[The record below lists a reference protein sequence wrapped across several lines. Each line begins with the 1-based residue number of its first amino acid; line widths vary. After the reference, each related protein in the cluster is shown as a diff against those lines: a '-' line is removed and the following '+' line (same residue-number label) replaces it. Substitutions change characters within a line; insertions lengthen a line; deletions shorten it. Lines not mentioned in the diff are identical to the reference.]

1 MEIIGTNLDE
11 EQKKDK
17 KLMKIITVIIVILLL
32 VSVALGGL
40 IYYLKIKQFKFIVNG
55 KTITNYSSDLFEF
68 QNEKMYVSLKD
79 IASIVGYEYKNGGYK
94 QYTEDTDKCYLECV
108 NEVVT
113 LERDSNKIYKT
124 APDDLD
130 YTYYNIKETV
140 KRINGKLY
148 VNAEDLGII
157 CNLQINYYNDKNRV
171 NINTLPYI
179 VNYYT
184 VNYTNSSL
192 SNFNNQKAL
201 LYGLMIVQ
209 SVDNTEKNQ
218 YNEDIRFGVNNLKN
232 EEIVGLKYTN
242 IEFIEGSQE
251 FIVTTPEKKVGLITK
266 DGDTRV
272 SPQYDALKQIDKD
285 RNLYLAT
292 NNKKSGVIERN
303 GKILIYLEYD
313 QIGVNKTQFP
323 SNDIKNKYILF
334 NNAIPVMR
342 DKKWGLFDIDGK
354 EILPVDYDSMGCV
367 VRTSSDRSL
376 NNILVIPEIEGI
388 VIGKEFPTE
397 NNNKTMYYGVVSSTG
412 QILIPTGLDT
422 IYSVIT
428 SGQETYTMVYL
439 GNSMDLIEYIEE
451 NGILE
456 RENSQTVEE
465 DVDEQT
471 NNNQTT
477 NTNQEVYTNQE
488 INTNQVI

>member
-1 MEIIGTNLDE
+1 M
-11 EQKKDK
+11 QVFSKK
-17 KLMKIITVIIVILLL
+17 
-32 VSVALGGL
+32 
-40 IYYLKIKQFKFIVNG
+40 N
-55 KTITNYSSDLFEF
+55 
-68 QNEKMYVSLKD
+68 
-79 IASIVGYEYKNGGYK
+79 
-94 QYTEDTDKCYLECV
+94 
-108 NEVVT
+108 
-113 LERDSNKIYKT
+113 
-124 APDDLD
+124 
-130 YTYYNIKETV
+130 
-140 KRINGKLY
+140 
-148 VNAEDLGII
+148 
-157 CNLQINYYNDKNRV
+157 
-171 NINTLPYI
+171 
-179 VNYYT
+179 
-184 VNYTNSSL
+184 
-192 SNFNNQKAL
+192 
-201 LYGLMIVQ
+201 
-209 SVDNTEKNQ
+209 
-218 YNEDIRFGVNNLKN
+218 
-232 EEIVGLKYTN
+232 GLKYTN

-388 VIGKEFPTE
+388 VIGKEFTTE

-428 SGQETYTMVYL
+428 S
-439 GNSMDLIEYIEE
+439 
-451 NGILE
+451 
-456 RENSQTVEE
+456 R
-465 DVDEQT
+465 
-471 NNNQTT
+471 
-477 NTNQEVYTNQE
+477 
-488 INTNQVI
+488 